1 MHPLDNPIWAALTTR
16 RSEFAQA
23 SGLARRFHPE
33 VTSLAGFAEPT
44 EAAYASLASLSA
56 DGAPAALFL
65 RTPQQPPLGWQ
76 IIDSLP
82 LRQMVLVEPGRVA
95 QAAPQAEE
103 LSELTESDAV
113 EMLALARLT
122 QPGPFG
128 MRTREL
134 GNYIGIR
141 REGKIVAMA
150 GERLRV
156 DAYTEISAV
165 CTHPA
170 YLGRGFAAKLMTEL
184 AHRIRARGET
194 PILHVRGSNTRAI
207 ALYERLGFETRAHL
221 HCLVLRSEQKEM
233 EAAGAAHPRAQN
245 SSAK

>member
-1 MHPLDNPIWAALTTR
+1 
-16 RSEFAQA
+16 
-23 SGLARRFHPE
+23 
-33 VTSLAGFAEPT
+33 
-44 EAAYASLASLSA
+44 
-56 DGAPAALFL
+56 
-65 RTPQQPPLGWQ
+65 
-76 IIDSLP
+76 
-82 LRQMVLVEPGRVA
+82 
-95 QAAPQAEE
+95 
-103 LSELTESDAV
+103 
-113 EMLALARLT
+113 MLALARLT

-170 YLGRGFAAKLMTEL
+170 HLGRGFAAKLMTEL

-207 ALYERLGFETRAHL
+207 ALYERLGFETRVHL
-221 HCLVLRSEQKEM
+221 HCLVLRSEKEET
-233 EAAGAAHPRAQN
+233 EATGAAHSRAQN
-245 SSAK
+245 SRAK